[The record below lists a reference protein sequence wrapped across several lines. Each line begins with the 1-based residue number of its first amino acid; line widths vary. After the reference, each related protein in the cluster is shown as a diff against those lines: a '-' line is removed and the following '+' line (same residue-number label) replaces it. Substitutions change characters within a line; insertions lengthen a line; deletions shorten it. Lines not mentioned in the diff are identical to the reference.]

1 MALFVWEP
9 HKERTWPSFL
19 VTTQCVF
26 NPWAHW
32 LGKLLPD
39 VHQVDCEVRP
49 LAADGPI
56 PSFTAGFCY
65 YQWVV
70 SKKTTILCA
79 IHGSISVYL
88 KPFSFV
94 NCWLVLGCLQRMIHF
109 KTHRWFYWGKRIIG
123 CGLETGGILWGQG
136 LTFQP
141 FQFFAQGDLNCP
153 ANPFRWHG
161 LVDDGWLRFCCQRF
175 CGVNPFRFD
184 ANGLFR
190 IIMNYSMFCE
200 GLNTPSTHWPFALV
214 WNAVLHG
221 LHKYPMVY
229 QYFPNYNIIKK
240 YILRLRTIGVVTVVT
255 HSRSTLDG

>member
-161 LVDDGWLRFCCQRF
+161 LVDDGWLRFLLSTLLWCEPVSIWCKWIIQNHYELFNVLGRVEHTKHPLAICVSLK
-175 CGVNPFRFD
+175 CG
-184 ANGLFR
+184 
-190 IIMNYSMFCE
+190 
-200 GLNTPSTHWPFALV
+200 TPWSSQIS
-214 WNAVLHG
+214 HG
-221 LHKYPMVY
+221 LSIFSELQH
-229 QYFPNYNIIKK
+229 N
-240 YILRLRTIGVVTVVT
+240 
-255 HSRSTLDG
+255 